1 MTAEIQEIV
10 QSLTHT
16 TAQLACSQGNER
28 CRVERALAERMHAI
42 EAIWEW
48 IRREPAAAR
57 AVGRDLAK
65 QLQRDLD
72 QGTQILLRFAMAR
85 EVMRNDRMA
94 LDRQLQLLHGI
105 QGLSAPRGKSISCR
119 G

>member
-1 MTAEIQEIV
+1 MSAEIQELV

-16 TAQLACSQGNER
+16 TAQLGR
-28 CRVERALAERMHAI
+28 LPGDDPGRVERALTERMRAI

-48 IRREPAAAR
+48 IRREPEAVRAMGGELAR
-57 AVGRDLAK
+57 

-72 QGTQILLRFAMAR
+72 QGTQILLRFAMVR
-85 EVMRNDRMA
+85 EVLRNDRRA
-94 LDRQLQLLHGI
+94 LDRQLQLLHGL
-105 QGLSAPRGKSISCR
+105 QGACAATCQSISCR